1 VTDDAEAPPAGLGST
16 VREWTKSIAIAF
28 AAWLV
33 LRTFLVQAFH
43 IPSPSM
49 ENTLLVGDV
58 LFVAKPTFGIKLPF
72 LPLRIPGLREP
83 RRHDIVIF
91 DSVEE
96 EGLEVVKRVIG
107 LPGDTLAM
115 RDGQLLRNGQPEV
128 EPFAQRLN
136 PTAPDGVEY
145 RRKMAAWQRP
155 RLVGPVPGSYDPDRN
170 NWGPVVV
177 PPDSLFVMGDNRDD
191 SLDSR
196 FWGFLPRRNVRGSP
210 LIIYWSYNKESW
222 RPLPLLTDVRW
233 SRLLTI
239 PR

>member
-1 VTDDAEAPPAGLGST
+1 MSGAAPRDSRHAST
-16 VREWTKSIAIAF
+16 LREWAKSLAIAF
-28 AAWLV
+28 VAWLF
-33 LRTFLVQAFH
+33 LRTFVIQAFH

-58 LFVAKPTFGIKLPF
+58 LFVAKPTYGIEVPLLGVRLPGF
-72 LPLRIPGLREP
+72 REP
-83 RRHDIVIF
+83 RRGDIVIF

-107 LPGDTLAM
+107 VPGDTLAM
-115 RDGQLLRNGQPEV
+115 KDGQLYRNG
-128 EPFAQRLN
+128 EPVAEPYAQRNN
-136 PTAPDGVEY
+136 PAAPDAPEL
-145 RRKMAAWQRP
+145 RLKMASWQRP
-155 RLVGPVPGSYDPDRN
+155 RLIGPPPERYDPDRN

-210 LIIYWSYNKESW
+210 LLIYYSWDKQSW
-222 RPLPLLTDVRW
+222 RPLPFLTAVRW
-233 SRLLTI
+233 GRLFTV